1 MITSILDIALIILAV
16 LLVVF
21 ILLQARGAG
30 VGGIFGGGGN
40 VYLAKR
46 GIEKKLFQATIVVA
60 VLFFGVALVNVL
72 I

>member
-1 MITSILDIALIILAV
+1 MLDNILNIAQIILAV
-16 LLVVF
+16 LLVLF

-46 GIEKKLFQATIVVA
+46 GIEKKLFHATVVVA
-60 VLFFGVALVNVL
+60 ILFFATALANAL
-72 I
+72 F

>member
-1 MITSILDIALIILAV
+1 MPNSILDILLIILAV
-16 LLVVF
+16 LLVIF

-46 GIEKKLFQATIVVA
+46 GIEKKLYQATVVIA
-60 VLFFGVALVNVL
+60 ILFFGVALVNVL

>member
-1 MITSILDIALIILAV
+1 MISSILDISLIILAV

-46 GIEKKLFQATIVVA
+46 GIEKKLYQATIVIA
-60 VLFFGVALVNVL
+60 ILFFGVALVNVL
-72 I
+72 M

>member
-1 MITSILDIALIILAV
+1 MITSILDITLIILAV